1 MIYTQEIANH
11 DLLRLDRAHV
21 WHPYTSFTQPGMI
34 TAVSHAQ
41 GVELHLADG
50 RVLID
55 GMSSCD
61 VCWHHPR
68 TRSKTRHYPR

>member
-21 WHPYTSFTQPGMI
+21 WHPYTSFTQPGMV

-41 GVELHLADG
+41 GVKLHLADG

-55 GMSSCD
+55 GMSSWWSTLHGCLLYTSD
-61 VCWHHPR
+61 AADDM
-68 TRSKTRHYPR
+68 